1 MPTITEDMTINDVV
15 QKWPETM
22 KVFNKH
28 NVDSCCGGAQSIA
41 TTAAVS
47 NADIK
52 KLMEDL
58 NAAVEKGE

>member
-1 MPTITEDMTINDVV
+1 MSVITEQMTINEVV
-15 QKWPETM
+15 AKYPQTM

-47 NADIK
+47 NANIPA
-52 KLMEDL
+52 LMKDL
-58 NAAVEKGE
+58 NDAVNGN